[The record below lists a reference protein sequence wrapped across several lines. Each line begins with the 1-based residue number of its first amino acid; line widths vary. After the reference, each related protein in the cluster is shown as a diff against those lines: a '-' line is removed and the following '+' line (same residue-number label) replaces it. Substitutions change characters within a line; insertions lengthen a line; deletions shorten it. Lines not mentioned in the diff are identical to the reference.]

1 VREYGVTKGVK
12 AVKFITAGLVPP
24 PKEQVL
30 AYLGIGRAPGQTPSN
45 SQKELKRRGEI
56 DVRSY
61 FISRLTYL
69 RDLIFSN

>member
-1 VREYGVTKGVK
+1 VTKGVK

-30 AYLGIGRAPGQTPSN
+30 AYLGIGTAPGQTPSN